1 MKSKSDELG
10 TETGGL
16 SPSGRAELRNSENQV
31 ATTGRKTVGYCNE
44 CGRSVEPGSGNWVN
58 RIHDLNDPKTRK
70 GMSKPFP
77 YGDFICAQCDARW
90 DVEDEDVER
99 NGSYVCNN
107 CQKIVIEPAIMV
119 ASSEDHFHDPLW
131 SFCSMECFAEFY
143 RLGGR

>member
-1 MKSKSDELG
+1 MKEKANELG
-10 TETGGL
+10 TNEGGFR
-16 SPSGRAELRNSENQV
+16 PSGAAGLRNPDKQV

-70 GMSKPFP
+70 EMLKPFP

-90 DVEDEDVER
+90 DAEEEND
-99 NGSYVCNN
+99 SYTCNN
-107 CQKIVIEPAIMV
+107 CQKTVIEPAIMV